1 MRVRSIVTPANQL
14 ITLSPKDTAKQA
26 FKLFEDNGILS
37 LPVVDG
43 KVFVGLLSKQFVYDC
58 FFKEDGN
65 DLETYLQKPVIHFI
79 RESVETITEDWFIEE
94 AANLFVQN
102 KMRFIPVIGD
112 QNDFIGI
119 VTQKSLFKLL
129 TRIYGLEDS
138 KIVIVSDD
146 FKGTLAKITETI
158 YKNGGN
164 ITNIAHIDAEVMGL
178 KEISIRI
185 KADAV
190 EKIVEKLEEKGY
202 KVREFVK

>member
-1 MRVRSIVTPANQL
+1 MRVRSIVTSAKQL
-14 ITLSPKDTAKQA
+14 IALSPKDTAKQA
-26 FKLFEDNGILS
+26 FKLFEENGVLS

-58 FFKEDGN
+58 FFKEDGK

-79 RESVETITEDWFIEE
+79 RESVETITEDWYIEE

-102 KMRFIPVIGD
+102 KMRFIPVVGD
-112 QNDFIGI
+112 DNDFVGI

-146 FKGTLAKITETI
+146 FKGTLAKITEII

-164 ITNIAHIDAEVMGL
+164 ITNIAHIDTEVMGL

-190 EKIVEKLEEKGY
+190 DKIVEKLEEKGY